1 MNRLSLNK
9 VLIINNYLIFTNL
22 TKIKIYRIFSW
33 QENNSIKQ
41 KIIIIKLKN
50 KINNIFIFSR

>member
-22 TKIKIYRIFSW
+22 TKIKIYIIFSW
-33 QENNSIKQ
+33 QENDSIKQ
-41 KIIIIKLKN
+41 KIIIIKFKN